1 MFPEFLMA
9 LWLGMPVWV
18 WLAFI
23 GVVLAILAFDLGVMH
38 RDAHEIGVRESLNMS
53 ALYIGLGLAW
63 AAAVYWIYFTYSGT
77 SSIDPQIAAA
87 ASPGERAW
95 TAVQLYI
102 TGYLVE
108 KTLALDNVFIIS
120 MIFTYFAVPR
130 EYQHRV
136 LFWGILG
143 VIVLRAIMIG
153 LGAALVMEFAWVM
166 YFFAVILVATGIK
179 MIVMMYQKPDIS
191 NNPVLKFMR
200 KHLRV
205 TETMHGQRFWVRQ
218 PDPKTGKVV
227 LWATPLFLCL
237 VLVEI
242 ADLVFAID
250 SVPAIFAITP
260 DAFIVYTSNIFA
272 ILGLRALYFALAAVV
287 HRFHYLK
294 YALAL
299 VLIFIGA
306 KIFAGDFLFD
316 GKVPAWLSLSV
327 TAGMLAGGIL
337 YSLWKTR
344 GGTAEPG
351 GPAPGGLVPPSGGNP
366 RSSGEP
372 LRVSDARA
380 PALVT
385 VSAQASLSEAAAL
398 MVSARVPALV
408 VLDERGQTAGI
419 VTEGDLVRR
428 AALAALPDSPL
439 WRTLFNDDRTLAAA
453 FARAHGQRVDS
464 VMSRDVHTTD
474 DEAPLAEAAQLLFRH
489 SHKAMPVLSGGR
501 PVGLLTRTDVVAA
514 LSRLLA
520 QPMAQAA
527 SDEEI
532 RKGLAQRLSHVG
544 WVSPLQMSWRVTDGR
559 VDLEGT
565 LSSAEQRRALLALAE
580 GVPGVR
586 AVVDRLQVAPGL
598 PTGAAAGV

>member
-1 MFPEFLMA
+1 MEFFST
-9 LWLGMPVWV
+9 LWLGMPVWI
-18 WLAFI
+18 WFSFI
-23 GVVLAILAFDLGVMH
+23 AVVLAILAFDLGVMH
-38 RDAHEIGVRESLNMS
+38 RESHEIGVRESLNMS

-63 AAAVYWIYFTYSGT
+63 AAVVYWIYFTYSGS

-87 ASPGERAW
+87 ATPGERAW
-95 TAVQLYI
+95 TAVQLYV

-166 YFFAVILVATGIK
+166 YIFAVILIATGIK
-179 MIVMMYQKPDIS
+179 MLVMMDSQPDIA

-200 KHLRV
+200 KHMRV
-205 TETMHGQRFWVRQ
+205 TETLQGQAFLVRQ

-306 KIFAGDFLFD
+306 KIFLGDWLFD
-316 GKVPAWLSLSV
+316 GKVPAALSLSV
-327 TAGMLAGGIL
+327 TAGLLAGGIVL
-337 YSLWKTR
+337 SLWKTR
-344 GGTAEPG
+344 STSHSK
-351 GPAPGGLVPPSGGNP
+351 VH
-366 RSSGEP
+366 
-372 LRVSDARA
+372 D
-380 PALVT
+380 T
-385 VSAQASLSEAAAL
+385 VA
-398 MVSARVPALV
+398 
-408 VLDERGQTAGI
+408 
-419 VTEGDLVRR
+419 
-428 AALAALPDSPL
+428 
-439 WRTLFNDDRTLAAA
+439 
-453 FARAHGQRVDS
+453 
-464 VMSRDVHTTD
+464 
-474 DEAPLAEAAQLLFRH
+474 
-489 SHKAMPVLSGGR
+489 
-501 PVGLLTRTDVVAA
+501 
-514 LSRLLA
+514 
-520 QPMAQAA
+520 
-527 SDEEI
+527 
-532 RKGLAQRLSHVG
+532 
-544 WVSPLQMSWRVTDGR
+544 
-559 VDLEGT
+559 
-565 LSSAEQRRALLALAE
+565 
-580 GVPGVR
+580 
-586 AVVDRLQVAPGL
+586 
-598 PTGAAAGV
+598 